1 MGFKEKIV
9 AACFAVAW
17 TACAYAQQAQQE
29 QQTLVLKFHTH
40 VPGSSVQWQ
49 TMLKPWIERI
59 EGQSKGRIK
68 FERFTDMSFGGKP
81 SELYEQVSNGTVDVV
96 WTQTGLLA
104 GKFNRTEVFELPF
117 MMTTAPAVSRA
128 LWEYVET
135 YAADEF
141 KDVHLLGLNVQ
152 GEGVLHTRQN
162 AMREISD
169 FKDLKLQAT
178 PRLLSR
184 FVEMLGAKSVE
195 LPASDVAQGLRDLS
209 IDGFL
214 GTWDSAFAFK
224 SERFIQRHT
233 VFGPDTGA
241 LFTRA
246 YVMAMNTS
254 RYESLPA
261 DLKAIIDANAGLEL
275 SGELGRLAQAIADEQ
290 RKKSLADTD
299 PASLITL
306 DGVSAQAFRKASI
319 KVDQSWVAEL
329 DALGYEG
336 QKLLDGARTLIK
348 QQTK

>member
-1 MGFKEKIV
+1 MGFKEKLV

-17 TACAYAQQAQQE
+17 TTCACAQQAPQE
-29 QQTLVLKFHTH
+29 QQTLVLKFHTY
-40 VPGSSVQWQ
+40 VSESSAQWQ

-59 EGQSKGRIK
+59 ESQSKGRIK
-68 FERFTDMSFGGKP
+68 FERYTAMSFGGKP

-96 WTQTGLLA
+96 WTKACLLA
-104 GKFNRTEVFELPF
+104 GKFNRIEVFELPF
-117 MMTTAPAVSRA
+117 MMTTPPAVSRA

-141 KDVHLLGLNVQ
+141 KDVQLLGLNVQ
-152 GEGVLHTRQN
+152 GEGVLHTRQK
-162 AMREISD
+162 AIRQTSD

-178 PRLLSR
+178 PRLVSR
-184 FVEMLGAKSVE
+184 FVEMLGAESVE
-195 LPASDVAQGLRDLS
+195 LQASGVGQGLRDLS
-209 IDGFL
+209 IDGYV
-214 GTWDSAFAFK
+214 GTWESAPAFK
-224 SERFIQRHT
+224 PERFIQRHT

-246 YVMAMNTS
+246 YVMAMNPS

-261 DLKAIIDANAGLEL
+261 DLKAIIDANRGLEL
-275 SGELGRLAQAIADEQ
+275 SGELGRQAQAIADEQ
-290 RKKSLADTD
+290 RKKSLADSD

-306 DGVSAQAFRKASI
+306 DGESAQAFRKASI